1 MEITPIGWI
10 LIPSSIYFIAFNP
23 RFIYIAMIFFIPF
36 SATAV
41 INIEIG
47 LGVGDFGLLAYHFFG
62 ILFILRSA
70 PEVIPN
76 KRSIVAPPFV
86 YLVIFTVIVILS
98 LIMPFI
104 IDGRISTYSYTSNKF
119 IPHVFRAHNITQTI
133 YLLFGVV
140 ISLLIVIENNTP
152 ERITTSFKTYI
163 ASGIFISIWGWVQL
177 LCYRLNITYPDYLFN
192 TSKSLSARNFSG
204 ILEDL
209 DTKRIS
215 SVAVEPSIFAQVLL
229 TIIPLLLFMIL
240 MDRKIFSP
248 FLDRLALAVM
258 SLILLLS
265 TSAVATIGFGVMLL
279 IFLLFLSLIRALT
292 FRRIRMLSVLFIG
305 MIILYGLRHSG
316 MAYLND
322 YVVSKLST
330 GSGIERLSMFKQAW
344 QHFADY
350 PIMGIGW
357 RSADSSDLIVGL
369 LANVGIIGFS
379 AFAFYILHIV
389 KRLLQMA
396 GWRNQHDVSPSSPVI
411 IVWAGGLIISL
422 AMLLFANSIT
432 GFAYVFGHLWFIL
445 GMTMAVPIVFSKE
458 RQNNASQV
466 SLSQTYGVRS
476 T

>member
-10 LIPSSIYFIAFNP
+10 LLPASIYFIVFKP

-41 INIEIG
+41 VNIKIG
-47 LGVGDFGLLAYHFFG
+47 SGLGDFGLLAYHFFG
-62 ILFILRSA
+62 ILFILKSV
-70 PEVIPN
+70 PEIIIN

-86 YLVIFTVIVILS
+86 YLAIFTVIVMLS

-104 IDGRISTYSYTSNKF
+104 IDGRISTYSYTLNQF
-119 IPHVFRAHNITQTI
+119 IPHVFRAHNISQII

-140 ISLLIVIENNTP
+140 ISLLIVIANDTP
-152 ERITTSFKTYI
+152 ERITKSFKTYI

-192 TSKSLSARNFSG
+192 TSKSFSARNFGG
-204 ILEDL
+204 ILEEL
-209 DTKRIS
+209 DIKRIS

-248 FLDRLALAVM
+248 FLDRASLAVM

-279 IFLLFLSLIRALT
+279 LFLLFLSFIRALT
-292 FRRIRMLSVLFIG
+292 FQKIRVLLILFIG

-316 MAYLND
+316 MAYLNT

-330 GSGIERLSMFKQAW
+330 GSGIERVSMFKQAW

-350 PIMGIGW
+350 PILGIGW

-379 AFAFYILHIV
+379 AFAVYIIHIV
-389 KRLLQMA
+389 KRLLEMV
-396 GWRNQHDVSPSSPVI
+396 GWRNQHDVSPQPI
-411 IVWAGGLIISL
+411 IIIWAGGLIISL
-422 AMLLFANSIT
+422 SMLLFANSIT

-445 GMTMAVPIVFSKE
+445 GMAMAVPAYYKQIGLHSKGN
-458 RQNNASQV
+458 RPP
-466 SLSQTYGVRS
+466 LF
-476 T
+476 